1 MFNGTRN
8 ALVNKY
14 QLLHLI
20 SFQLHFVSCYMTM
33 AGGIPGEILSSLGNG
48 FVDKMEHIVSK

>member
-14 QLLHLI
+14 Q
-20 SFQLHFVSCYMTM
+20 FQLHFVSCYMTM